1 VIDVDRLVE
10 KRRPRWKRLET
21 LLDEAQEAPE
31 SELGPARLQELLIL
45 YRSACADLNQAR
57 ALTANPQLLGSINQL
72 VGRAYRIV
80 YRGRATARLDLK
92 RFLLHDVPTTFR
104 QERRWVRLAAA
115 ALLLGAAVGF
125 TATLLSPADAESLIP
140 AEMFTSSPGQRAE
153 QIETGKERID
163 SVSKATEFGAYLYT
177 HNIQVSFLTFALGA
191 LTFAGGFALLFYNG
205 VLLGAVAA
213 RYLLDEAGSFFVAW
227 VGPHGALEIPS
238 IVFAGAAGLLAGRAL
253 LLPGERGRPAA
264 LRESLPAVFR
274 ILATCAVL
282 LVCAGLI
289 EGSFSQ
295 MSAKSVPY
303 AIKIGV
309 AAALFFS
316 MYGWLFLVRR
326 GKHSP

>member
-1 VIDVDRLVE
+1 VIDVDRFVA
-10 KRRPRWKRLET
+10 KRSARWKRLEA
-21 LLDEAQEAPE
+21 LLDEAQEASE

-72 VGRAYRIV
+72 VGRAYRFV

-92 RFLLHDVPTTFR
+92 RFFLDEVPATFR
-104 QERRWVRLAAA
+104 REGQWVRLAAA
-115 ALLLGAAVGF
+115 AFLLGAALGF
-125 TATLLSPADAESLIP
+125 AAALLSPADIEALIP
-140 AEMFTSSPGQRAE
+140 AEMLTASPHQRVRE
-153 QIETGKERID
+153 IETGRERID
-163 SVSKATEFGAYLYT
+163 SVSKATEFGAFLYT

-191 LTFAGGFALLFYNG
+191 LTFVGGFALLFYNG

-213 RYLLDEAGSFFVAW
+213 SYLLDDAGTFFIAW
-227 VGPHGALEIPS
+227 VGPHGALELPS

-253 LLPGERGRPAA
+253 LLPGERGRAAA
-264 LRESLPAVFR
+264 LRESFPAVFR

-309 AAALFFS
+309 AAALFFA
-316 MYGWLFLVRR
+316 MYGWLFLGRR
-326 GKHSP
+326 GERSR

>member
-1 VIDVDRLVE
+1 MIDVDRFVE
-10 KRRPRWKRLET
+10 KRRARWQRLEE

-31 SELGPARLQELLIL
+31 AALGPARLQELLIL

-72 VGRAYRIV
+72 VGRAYRFV
-80 YRGRATARLDLK
+80 YRGRAGARLDLK
-92 RFLLHDVPTTFR
+92 GFFLREVPATFR
-104 QERRWVRLAAA
+104 RESPWIRLAAA
-115 ALLLGAAVGF
+115 ALLLGAALGF
-125 TATLLSPADAESLIP
+125 GAALASPADAGSLVP
-140 AEMFTSSPGQRAE
+140 EQMFTSSPSRRVE

-163 SVSKATEFGAYLYT
+163 SVAKAAGFGSYLYT

-191 LTFAGGFALLFYNG
+191 LTFVGGFALLFYNG
-205 VLLGAVAA
+205 VLLGVIAA
-213 RYLLDEAGSFFVAW
+213 RYLVDGAGIFFFAW

-264 LRESLPAVFR
+264 LREAFPAVFR

-295 MSAKSVPY
+295 MSAKSLPY
-303 AIKIGV
+303 GLKIG
-309 AAALFFS
+309 AAGVLFLA
-316 MYGWLFLVRR
+316 MYGWLFLPRR
-326 GKHSP
+326 PRAAP

>member
-1 VIDVDRLVE
+1 VIDVDRFVE
-10 KRRPRWKRLET
+10 KRSSRWKRLEA
-21 LLDEAQEAPE
+21 LLDEAQEASE
-31 SELGPARLQELLIL
+31 SQLGPVRLQELLIL

-72 VGRAYRIV
+72 VGRAYRFV
-80 YRGRATARLDLK
+80 YRGRATTRLDLK
-92 RFLLHDVPTTFR
+92 RFFLHEVPATFR
-104 QERRWVRLAAA
+104 REGRWVRLAAA
-115 ALLLGAAVGF
+115 AFLLGAALGF
-125 TATLLSPADAESLIP
+125 AAALLSPADVESLIP
-140 AEMFTSSPGQRAE
+140 AEMSTSSPHQRAQE
-153 QIETGKERID
+153 IETGKERID
-163 SVSKATEFGAYLYT
+163 SVSKATEFGAFLYT

-191 LTFAGGFALLFYNG
+191 LTFVGGFAMLFYNG

-213 RYLLDEAGSFFVAW
+213 RYLLDDAGTFFVAW
-227 VGPHGALEIPS
+227 VGPHGALELPS

-264 LRESLPAVFR
+264 LRESFPAVFR

-295 MSAKSVPY
+295 MTAKSVPY

-309 AAALFFS
+309 AAALFFA
-316 MYGWLFLVRR
+316 MYGWLFLGRR
-326 GKHSP
+326 GERSR